1 MKRLSSRERM
11 LAVLN
16 HQEPDHVPLLFNP
29 FGFKPPSHLQW
40 STAEER
46 VKAWASLGVDDWL
59 VVHAP
64 SHTYHPDVKV
74 RQWKETISGE
84 RWPCMIAEY
93 DTPAGMLRQE
103 VFETDDWMTSDWPS
117 HGSSEISLLDDYNV
131 PRYRSPTIETE
142 ADLEKLAYLLGPVS
156 DEDITRFHKEAAGV
170 GRRAAE
176 LGVLMIGYGP
186 TGADTVQWLCGPEAS
201 ILMAMDR
208 PDLFDALMQ
217 VVQERDRLAT
227 KRRFHRRENLPE
239 VETTLSGRVGR
250 PGAGGQ
256 LRTCQL
262 LHHHVHVAASH
273 VRLGAVPGM
282 LS

>member
-1 MKRLSSRERM
+1 M